1 MGGVDTITH
10 LCYVLSTV
18 SKSAPNPNRF
28 KRLDKKA
35 IAFLKDHWIAVTV
48 VASVVILTI
57 LSVVGFMGLE
67 SFYRKMQLAQ
77 LPIQIMM
84 WILAS
89 AISAIIYVTL
99 LFGRFGTIDKKSV
112 RSSNVNVKFDDVLGI
127 EEAKEEALEVVQL
140 LKDHT
145 AVDRVGG
152 KIIKGLLMIGP
163 PGCGKTYLAKA
174 IATEAGIP
182 FLSLSASEFTEIF
195 VGVGA
200 RRVRKLFKQA
210 RRLAYAHGGAIVFID
225 EVDAIGRTRTFSFMS
240 GQETNTTLN
249 QLLVEMDGLQ
259 DEKENVVVIS
269 ATNSPEEILDPAL
282 LRPGRFDRKIY
293 IDRPT
298 LQGREEI
305 FKFYLGKVK
314 YDPKIDIGKLARQAV
329 YKTPAE
335 IENIIKEASIICLR
349 EKREVIEHKDLSEA
363 LERIDLGIKHRKHM
377 TKEERR
383 LVAYHEAGHLIVLYL
398 LHPTDDVFK
407 ASIIS
412 RRGTLGMVAHQP
424 REEIFTSNR
433 ERYLGNIKVALSGYV
448 AEKIKFNT
456 TSDGVSMDFQNAMK
470 MAHTMVWRM
479 GMDDKHFGDFSI
491 LPPEQLS
498 EQIKQELNAETQKI
512 FQTCLAEVENLLRAE
527 MALLDRFAN
536 ELLKREE
543 LEYDEIDEIFK
554 EFNKHKNIPSAP
566 PATP

>member
-1 MGGVDTITH
+1 MFR
-10 LCYVLSTV
+10 
-18 SKSAPNPNRF
+18 PNRF
-28 KRLDKKA
+28 NRLDKK
-35 IAFLKDHWIAVTV
+35 ILAFLKDHWIAVTV
-48 VASVVILTI
+48 VAAVTILTI
-57 LSVVGFMGLE
+57 LSVIGFMGLE

-99 LFGRFGTIDKKSV
+99 LFGRFGQIDKKSV
-112 RSSNVNVKFDDVLGI
+112 KSSNVNVKFSEVLGI
-127 EEAKEEALEVVQL
+127 EEAKEEALEVVHL

-145 AVDRVGG
+145 AIDRVGG
-152 KIIKGLLMIGP
+152 KIIKGLLMVGP

-174 IATEAGIP
+174 IATEAGLP

-225 EVDAIGRTRTFSFMS
+225 EIDAIGRTRTFSFMS

-259 DEKENVVVIS
+259 NEKENVVIIS
-269 ATNSPEEILDPAL
+269 ATNSPEEVLDPAL

-293 IDRPT
+293 VDRPT

-335 IENIIKEASIICLR
+335 IENIVKEASIICLR
-349 EKREVIEHKDLSEA
+349 NKREIIEHKDLSEA
-363 LERIDLGIKHRKHM
+363 LERIELGIKHRKHM
-377 TKEERR
+377 TKEEKR

-412 RRGTLGMVAHQP
+412 RRGSLGMVAHQP

-433 ERYLGNIKVALSGYV
+433 ERYLGNIKVALSGFV

-456 TSDGVSMDFQNAMK
+456 TSDGVAMDFQNATK
-470 MAHTMVWRM
+470 MAHMMVWRL
-479 GMDDKHFGDFSI
+479 GMDDKHLGDFSVI
-491 LPPEQLS
+491 PPEQLS
-498 EQIKQELNAETQKI
+498 DQLKQELNVETQNI
-512 FQTCLAEVENLLRAE
+512 FHKCLAEVENLLRSE

-536 ELLKREE
+536 ELLQREE
-543 LEYDEIDEIFK
+543 LEFDEIDEIFK
-554 EFNKHKNIPSAP
+554 EFKKTKNDPAAP

>member
-1 MGGVDTITH
+1 M
-10 LCYVLSTV
+10 L
-18 SKSAPNPNRF
+18 NPMKFR
-28 KRLDKKA
+28 RLDRKLLA
-35 IAFLKDHWIAVTV
+35 YLKDHWIAVISIVTTV
-48 VASVVILTI
+48 VLTI
-57 LSVVGFMGLE
+57 LSVIGFMGLE

-89 AISAIIYVTL
+89 AISAIIYVSL
-99 LFGRFGTIDKKSV
+99 MFGQFGKIDSKKVQST
-112 RSSNVNVKFDDVLGI
+112 NVNVKFSEVLGI
-127 EEAKEEALEVVQL
+127 EEAKEEALEVVEL
-140 LKDHT
+140 LKDHS

-225 EVDAIGRTRTFSFMS
+225 EIDAIGRTRNFSFMS

-259 DEKENVVVIS
+259 NEKENVVVIG
-269 ATNSPEEILDPAL
+269 ATNTPEETLDPAL
-282 LRPGRFDRKIY
+282 LRPGRFDRKLY
-293 IDRPT
+293 IDIPN

-305 FKFYLGKVK
+305 FKFYLSKVK

-349 EKREVIEHKDLSEA
+349 NKREIIDYKDLSEA
-363 LERIDLGIKHRKHM
+363 MERIELGIKHRKHM
-377 TKEERR
+377 TKEEKR
-383 LVAYHEAGHLIVLYL
+383 LVAYHEAGHLITLYL

-407 ASIIS
+407 ASIIA
-412 RRGTLGMVAHQP
+412 RRGSLGMVAHQP

-433 ERYLGNIKVALSGYV
+433 ERYLANIKVSLSGYA

-456 TSDGVSMDFQNAMK
+456 TSDGVAMDFQNGMHLAS
-470 MAHTMVWRM
+470 TMVWRL
-479 GMDDKHFGDFSI
+479 GMDDKHYGDFGI
-491 LPPEQLS
+491 VPVAHLS
-498 EQIKQELNAETQKI
+498 EQLKQELNAETQKI
-512 FQTCLAEVENLLRAE
+512 FQTCLADVENLLRRE
-527 MALLDRFAN
+527 MALLDRFAD

-543 LEYDEIDEIFK
+543 LEYDEIDAIFK
-554 EFNKHKNIPSAP
+554 EYNKSKSGFLPP

>member
-1 MGGVDTITH
+1 
-10 LCYVLSTV
+10 V